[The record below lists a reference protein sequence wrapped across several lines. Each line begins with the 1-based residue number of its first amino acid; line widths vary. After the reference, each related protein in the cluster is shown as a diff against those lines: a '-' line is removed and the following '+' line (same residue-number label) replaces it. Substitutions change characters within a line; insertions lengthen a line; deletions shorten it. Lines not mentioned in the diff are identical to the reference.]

1 MSDNKPNPETENTAA
16 EPERP
21 ESPLKNR
28 FDAPQISPLKRA
40 LRNSVIITAVVGIVV
55 HLQGETMAASMMTM
69 LFTFAAVTPA
79 LWLSYRFTQ
88 KLLNKP
94 SQPDQ

>member
-1 MSDNKPNPETENTAA
+1 MSDKQHDTDNNAA
-16 EPERP
+16 EPNRP

-55 HLQGETMAASMMTM
+55 HLQGETIAASLMTM
-69 LFTFAAVTPA
+69 LFTFTAVTPA
-79 LWLSYRFTQ
+79 LWLSYRLTQ
-88 KLLNKP
+88 KLITK
-94 SQPDQ
+94 